1 MGVSR
6 YSFLDRAFLGHCNWF
21 CSCCRVCSI
30 VWFWNW
36 VFIRLF
42 TSVGFATGNGLD
54 VVAERVYIVAAAVLD
69 EGSLWAAV
77 RIATHSLK
85 SIFDQ
90 FLHVFARIIIEAKN
104 AFEETLTKQDN
115 HQPHFALFLAFLRLF
130 EHARALA
137 RSLALCVRAGRRCAR
152 ASLCRLHSACWCA

>member
-6 YSFLDRAFLGHCNWF
+6 DSFLDRFFYCHCNWF

-42 TSVGFATGNGLD
+42 TFVGFATGNGLD

-90 FLHVFARIIIEAKN
+90 SSFCMSDGSSQPISLKSLIKIKRTGK
-104 AFEETLTKQDN
+104 TLKM
-115 HQPHFALFLAFLRLF
+115 
-130 EHARALA
+130 
-137 RSLALCVRAGRRCAR
+137 
-152 ASLCRLHSACWCA
+152 